1 MRRHTRLLLW
11 LSALVLALVLLWR
24 SVRIVVVVRVGWLQL
39 VALLIMLTVSI
50 YLLLAAILKRLGW
63 RT

>member
-39 VALLIMLTVSI
+39 GALLILLTVAI